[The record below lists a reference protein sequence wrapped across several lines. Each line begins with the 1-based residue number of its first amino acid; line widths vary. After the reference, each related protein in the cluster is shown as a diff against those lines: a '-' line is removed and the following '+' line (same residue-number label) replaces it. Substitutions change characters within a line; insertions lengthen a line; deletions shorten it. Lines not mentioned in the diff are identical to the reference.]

1 MDIVI
6 NLVALLLIAGI
17 IWWFWLYKPAAVQ
30 QASDVV
36 DILVDNGVYEP
47 ANIKVQQG
55 KPVTLKFLRKDA
67 SPCAEKVIFDKL
79 NLSVD
84 LPVGEPVEVKIQ
96 PEQAGEIEFTCQMQ
110 MYRGRLLVE

>member
-1 MDIVI
+1 MDILI
-6 NLVALLLIAGI
+6 NIIAVLLLAGI
-17 IWWFWLYKPAAVQ
+17 VWWFWLYRPVAVK
-30 QASDVV
+30 QAGNEV

-47 ANIKVQQG
+47 ANIKLQKG
-55 KPVTLKFLRKDA
+55 EPVTLKFLRKDA

-84 LPVGEPVEVKIQ
+84 LPVGEKVEVKIQ

-110 MYRGRLLVE
+110 MYRGRLVVE

>member
-17 IWWFWLYKPAAVQ
+17 VWWFWLYKPVAVQ
-30 QASDVV
+30 QVSDVV

-47 ANIKVQQG
+47 ANIRVQAG
-55 KPVTLKFLRKDA
+55 IPLKLKFLRKDA

-84 LPVGEPVEVKIQ
+84 LPVGEPVEIEIQ
-96 PEQAGEIEFTCQMQ
+96 PDQAGEIEFTCQMR
-110 MYRGRLLVE
+110 MYRGKLLVE